1 MSPKITP
8 ANDLKE
14 YIECLARAAKKAS
27 VGLRSLSANAKNEA
41 LEAVA
46 QAIDSQRSA
55 VRAANARDVERAAR
69 SGLPPAM
76 VDRLTLTDTRIDQI
90 IRALRDVAA
99 LEDPVGEIIGSR
111 RPSGFT
117 LEQVRT
123 PIGVIAMIYESRPNV
138 TVDAAALCLKSGN
151 AAILRGGSEARESSL
166 ALVECIREG
175 LRKADVDGQA
185 VQYVDRTEHEAIDW
199 LVRQAGIIDLVV
211 PRGREALIRR
221 VTENATVPVIK
232 HYKGVCHIYVDETAD
247 LPMAAEVVTNSKV
260 NRPGTCNALEKLLV
274 QESVAARFLPMVRQK
289 MPQVEFRGD
298 DRVHAIL
305 PDTRPV
311 TEAEW
316 YEEYLDLVLAVKV
329 VRGMDEAVA
338 HIEKYGSSHT
348 DGICATDARRIE
360 EFVGRVDSAV
370 VVVNASTRLND
381 GGVFGLGAE
390 MGISTDKLHA
400 RGPMGL
406 KELTTYKWVLRG
418 NGNLRT

>member
-1 MSPKITP
+1 MSAKSS
-8 ANDLKE
+8 AGDLRE
-14 YIECLARAAKKAS
+14 YVEGLARAAKQAS
-27 VGLRSLSANAKNEA
+27 VGLRSLKPSAKNAA
-41 LEAVA
+41 LESIAR
-46 QAIDSQRSA
+46 AIDARRES
-55 VRAANARDVERAAR
+55 VRAANQEDVQRAVKD
-69 SGLPPAM
+69 GLSPAM
-76 VDRLTLTDTRIDQI
+76 VDRLTLTDTRISEI
-90 IRALRDVAA
+90 ISALRDVAA
-99 LEDPVGEIIGSR
+99 LEDPVGEIIGTR
-111 RPSGFT
+111 RPAGFT
-117 LEQVRT
+117 LEKVRT

-138 TVDAAALCLKSGN
+138 TVDAASLCLKSGN
-151 AAILRGGSEARESSL
+151 ASILRGGSEARASSI

-175 LRKADVDGQA
+175 LGRAGVDGHA
-185 VQYVDRTEHEAIDW
+185 VQYVERTEHEAIDY
-199 LVRQAGIIDLVV
+199 LVRQAGLIDLVV

-247 LPMAAEVVTNSKV
+247 LEQAASVVTNSKV

-274 QESVAARFLPMVRQK
+274 EESVAPRFLPMVRRQ
-289 MPQVEFRGD
+289 MAQVEFRGD
-298 DRVHAIL
+298 EQVRAIL
-305 PDTRPV
+305 PDARPV
-311 TEAEW
+311 TEEEW

-329 VRGMDEAVA
+329 VRGMDQAVA

-348 DGICATDARRIE
+348 DGICSTDARRIE

>member
-1 MSPKITP
+1 MS
-8 ANDLKE
+8 DLKE
-14 YIECLARAAKKAS
+14 YIGGLARAAKKAS
-27 VGLRSLSANAKNEA
+27 VGLRSLSADAKNAA
-41 LEAVA
+41 LEAIA
-46 QAIDSQRSA
+46 KAIDSRRA
-55 VRAANARDVERAAR
+55 EVRAANAKDVERATKD
-69 SGLPPAM
+69 GLSSAM
-76 VDRLTLTDTRIDQI
+76 VDRLTLTDKRIGEI
-90 IRALRDVAA
+90 ISALRSVAA
-99 LEDPVGEIIGSR
+99 LEDPVGEVIGVR

-117 LEQVRT
+117 LEKVRT

-151 AAILRGGSEARESSL
+151 AAILRGGSEARESSM
-166 ALVECIREG
+166 ALIQCIREG
-175 LRKADVDGQA
+175 LGKAGVDAQA
-185 VQYVDRTEHEAIDW
+185 VQYVERTEHEAIDF
-199 LVRQAGIIDLVV
+199 LVKQNGLIDLVV

-247 LPMAAEVVTNSKV
+247 MEMAADVVTNSKV

-274 QESVAARFLPMVRQK
+274 EESVAARFLPMVRTR
-289 MPQVEFRGD
+289 MPSVEFRGD
-298 DRVHAIL
+298 ERVRALL
-305 PDTRPV
+305 PDTKPV

-316 YEEYLDLVLAVKV
+316 YEEYLDLILAVRIVK
-329 VRGMDEAVA
+329 GMDEAVA

-348 DGICATDARRIE
+348 DGICSSDARHIE

-381 GGVFGLGAE
+381 GGIFGLGAE